1 MYYHYCENGE
11 HSVSPHF
18 GISTA
23 RYKLI
28 RFYKRVESWELYDMQ
43 KDPYEMKNLYNNKK
57 YQKKIKQLKNELLLL
72 IKKYDDNDALE
83 IINQGT

>member
-1 MYYHYCENGE
+1 
-11 HSVSPHF
+11 
-18 GISTA
+18 
-23 RYKLI
+23 
-28 RFYKRVESWELYDMQ
+28 
-43 KDPYEMKNLYNNKK
+43 MKNLYNNKK